1 MTILAD
7 YSTIHAWVQQWPK
20 VELHRHLEGSVR
32 FETAWELAQES
43 PELAQWS
50 PDQLRRA
57 IEFDGKRNFAHFLS
71 KFETLRK
78 LYTRPEHIQR
88 VAAEAVEDAA
98 RDNIRYMELRFSPD
112 HFATTSGYDR
122 DEIADWILDSANEAA
137 RLHGVT
143 VRFLLT
149 IGRGYA
155 PEITTRILSIA
166 LRSREKGVVGVDLA
180 GDEIRFPAE
189 PFAPLFNRAYEEGL
203 GITIHAGEAGPAS
216 GVAKAVVDLHAHR
229 IGHGIRS
236 IEDTR
241 VLELLRQREV
251 ALEVCPT
258 SNLQTGVVASY
269 AEHPLSALLNAGVA
283 AVICSDDPRI
293 SRITLTDEYATAIME
308 MGLSPEE
315 LAQCVMNGIE
325 HAFLTPEEKAPLREQ
340 VAAELSHALLK
351 SPFSASNE

>member
-1 MTILAD
+1 MTTSSNRI
-7 YSTIHAWVQQWPK
+7 TIRKWLQQWPK

-32 FETAWELAQES
+32 FETAWELAQEN
-43 PELAQWS
+43 PELAGWS
-50 PDQLRRA
+50 PEQLRQA
-57 IEFDGKRNFAHFLS
+57 IEFDGERNFAHFLS

-88 VAAEAVEDAA
+88 VAAEAIEDAA

-112 HFATTSGYDR
+112 HFATTSGLDR
-122 DEIADWILDSANEAA
+122 DQIADWILDSANESA
-137 RLHGVT
+137 RLHGIT

-155 PEITTRILSIA
+155 PEITTRILAIA
-166 LRSREKGVVGVDLA
+166 LRTREKGVVGVDLA

-189 PFAPLFNRAYEEGL
+189 PFAPLFTRAYDEGL

-216 GVAKAVVDLHAHR
+216 SVAQAVVALHAHR

-236 IEDTR
+236 IENPN
-241 VLELLRQREV
+241 VVALLKQREV

-258 SNLQTGVVASY
+258 SNIQTGVVNSFAT
-269 AEHPLSALLNAGVA
+269 HPLPALLEAGLAV
-283 AVICSDDPRI
+283 VICSDDPNI
-293 SRITLTDEYATAIME
+293 SRITLTDEYTTALVD
-308 MGLSPEE
+308 MGVAPET

-325 HAFLTPEEKAPLREQ
+325 HAFLSPAEKKPLREQ
-340 VAAELSHALLK
+340 LAAELGHVLLN
-351 SPFSASNE
+351 SPLSRPE

>member
-1 MTILAD
+1 MTNLVNR
-7 YSTIHAWVQQWPK
+7 STIYTWLQRWPK

-32 FETAWELAQES
+32 FETAWELAQENPELSAWS
-43 PELAQWS
+43 PE
-50 PDQLRRA
+50 QLRRA
-57 IEFDGKRNFAHFLS
+57 IEFDGERNFVHFLS

-98 RDNIRYMELRFSPD
+98 QDNIRYMELRFSPD

-122 DEIADWILDSANEAA
+122 AQIADWVLDSANEAA
-137 RLHGVT
+137 RLHGIT

-155 PEITTRILSIA
+155 PEIATRILAIA
-166 LRSREKGVVGVDLA
+166 LRSQEKGVVGLDLA
-180 GDEIRFPAE
+180 GDESRFPAD
-189 PFAPLFNRAYEEGL
+189 PFAPLFNRAYDEGL

-236 IEDTR
+236 IDNPR
-241 VLELLRQREV
+241 VIALLRQREV

-258 SNLQTGVVASY
+258 SNLQTGVVETY
-269 AEHPLSALLNAGVA
+269 ATHPLPVLLDAGVPV
-283 AVICSDDPRI
+283 VICSDDPSI
-293 SRITLTDEYATAIME
+293 SRISLTDEYTNALME
-308 MGLSPEE
+308 MHLSPET
-315 LAQCVMNGIE
+315 LARCIMNGVE
-325 HAFLTPEEKAPLREQ
+325 YAFLTPAEKKTLRERI
-340 VAAELSHALLK
+340 ATELRDVLLN
-351 SPFSASNE
+351 SPFTRSE